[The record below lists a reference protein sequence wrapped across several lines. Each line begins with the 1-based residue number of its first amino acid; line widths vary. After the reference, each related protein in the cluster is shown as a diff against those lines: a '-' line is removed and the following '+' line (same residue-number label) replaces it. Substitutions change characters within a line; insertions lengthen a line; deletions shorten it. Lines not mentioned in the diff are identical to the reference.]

1 MNNFEIWDNAF
12 QILALLCAMAL
23 SGMTG
28 IHWQSRRAVVLACW
42 YASFMLGTLFYTL
55 HITIIGDIP
64 RIFYVADISWLAA
77 YLFLLLLMTLRA
89 DVEKNGVP
97 FNGPA
102 AGCAALTC
110 AAAMYNEI
118 FGPSKLMSCAFGL
131 FAAGIVYLAVL
142 KILECRKSAEP
153 VPKFDIIAVI
163 VIFLQ
168 IFLYFVS
175 VYISDYTRF
184 NLYFAV
190 DILLTLHMV
199 SLTYFL
205 RKEVKQDDAY

>member
-1 MNNFEIWDNAF
+1 MTV
-12 QILALLCAMAL
+12 CGMAG
-23 SGMTG
+23 SRRK
-28 IHWQSRRAVVLACW
+28 SRRAVVLACW

-89 DVEKNGVP
+89 DVEKNGVV
-97 FNGPA
+97 FNVPA
-102 AGCAALTC
+102 AGCAVLAF
-110 AAAMYNEI
+110 AAGMYNEI

-153 VPKFDIIAVI
+153 APKFDIAVI
-163 VIFLQ
+163 LVIFLQ

-175 VYISDYTRF
+175 EYISDYTRF

-199 SLTYFL
+199 SLAYFL